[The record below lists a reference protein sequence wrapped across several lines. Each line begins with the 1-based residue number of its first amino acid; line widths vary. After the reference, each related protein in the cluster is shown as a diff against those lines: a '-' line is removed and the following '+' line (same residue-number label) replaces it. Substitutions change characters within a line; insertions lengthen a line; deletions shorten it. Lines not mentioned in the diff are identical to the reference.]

1 MAGPVMTRIIAGIA
15 KGQQLQVPTTG
26 TRPTADRVRESVF
39 SATEHVLGGWSGVN
53 VLDLYA
59 GSGALG
65 LEALSRG
72 AQSATLVESSTQAN
86 SVIRANIAKTGLA
99 AHVIKSDVTMWLAKP
114 AAGQFDLVFMDP
126 PYSLAGK
133 LVTNVLKLL
142 ASGGW
147 LADGGVVVVERD
159 AKDADL
165 DWPDGFTD
173 ITRRRFGNTSV
184 SRGIWY
190 FADSGDR

>member
-15 KGQQLQVPTTG
+15 KGQPLQVPTTG

-99 AHVIKSDVTMWLAKP
+99 AHVIKADVTMWLAKP
-114 AAGQFDLVFMDP
+114 ASEQFDLVFMDP

-159 AKDADL
+159 AKDAEL

-173 ITRRRFGNTSV
+173 ITRRRFGNTGV
-184 SRGIWY
+184 FRGIWY

>member
-15 KGQQLQVPTTG
+15 KGQPLQVPTTG

-99 AHVIKSDVTMWLAKP
+99 AHVIKADVTMWLAKP
-114 AAGQFDLVFMDP
+114 ASEQFDLVFMDP

-142 ASGGW
+142 ASDGW

-173 ITRRRFGNTSV
+173 ITRRRFGNTIV
-184 SRGIWY
+184 FRGIWY

>member
-15 KGQQLQVPTTG
+15 KGQPLQVPTTG

-114 AAGQFDLVFMDP
+114 AAGQFDLIFMDP

-142 ASGGW
+142 ASDGW

-173 ITRRRFGNTSV
+173 ITRRRFGNTIV
-184 SRGIWY
+184 FRGIWY

>member
-1 MAGPVMTRIIAGIA
+1 M
-15 KGQQLQVPTTG
+15 
-26 TRPTADRVRESVF
+26 
-39 SATEHVLGGWSGVN
+39 LGGWSGVN

-142 ASGGW
+142 ASDGW

-173 ITRRRFGNTSV
+173 ITRRRFGNTIV
-184 SRGIWY
+184 FRGIWY

>member
-15 KGQQLQVPTTG
+15 KGQPLQVPTTG

-142 ASGGW
+142 ASAGW

-173 ITRRRFGNTSV
+173 ITRRRFGNTIV
-184 SRGIWY
+184 FRGIWY

>member
-1 MAGPVMTRIIAGIA
+1 MTRVIAGMA

-26 TRPTADRVRESVF
+26 TRPTSDRVRESVF
-39 SATEHVLGGWSGVN
+39 SATEHVLGGWSGVK

-65 LEALSRG
+65 LEAVSRG
-72 AQSATLVESSTQAN
+72 AHSATLVESSAQAN
-86 SVIRANIAKTGLA
+86 SVIRANIAKTGLD
-99 AHVIKSDVTMWLAKP
+99 AHVVKADVTVWLAKP
-114 AAGQFDLVFMDP
+114 ASARFDLVFIDP

-133 LVTNVLKLL
+133 LVTNVLKSLV
-142 ASGGW
+142 SSGW

-159 AKDADL
+159 AKDAGL
-165 DWPDGFTD
+165 DWPDGFTA

-184 SRGIWY
+184 FRGIWY